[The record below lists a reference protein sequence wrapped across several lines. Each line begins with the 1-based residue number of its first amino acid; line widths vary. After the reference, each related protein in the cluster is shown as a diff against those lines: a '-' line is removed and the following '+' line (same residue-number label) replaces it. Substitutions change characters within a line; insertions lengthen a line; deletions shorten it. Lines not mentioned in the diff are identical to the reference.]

1 MGLPRSRSAALA
13 LVLGLIVGLAGCGG
27 SNSPPYNPTPVI
39 TGIFPASATA
49 GGGAFTLNL
58 SGTGLISKSVA
69 FWNNSSRPTTFNP
82 TTTELAVSISA
93 QDIARAGVA
102 QVTVFNP
109 TPGGGASSATFFTIN
124 AASVPARRETA
135 DRAGGDFPQVVSI
148 SAAGGPADG
157 GSALPAISA
166 DGRFVAFFSQATNL
180 VARGPAGNVFLRD
193 TCLGTSDCAPQTFA
207 VDLAPDGRAPDGA
220 SSASVSLSVDGRF
233 VAFASTATNLEPGR
247 IGNGERR
254 SSSVFVRDTCLSPN
268 SPAICIPSTIEISLD
283 PAGNHPS
290 GASHSPSL
298 SSDGRFVAF
307 RSAADNLAASGL
319 VNAAGIY
326 VRDTCAGSTAPK
338 SCVPTTFAVP
348 AANRRATEDQ
358 PDGQLGISA
367 NGRYVVFAST
377 TDRVGSPSGNPS
389 TQVFLADMCLGPSA
403 PEGCRPST
411 IAISATLDG
420 SFGKGASQNPSVS
433 ADGRFVAFESRAADL
448 VDEPLGRAQSI
459 YLRDT
464 CLGASAPAGCVSS
477 TTLIPGAASVVPA
490 SADTASPW
498 ISPTGRYITF
508 IAAQASD
515 DQNRA
520 GRRSGSLYVYDTCFG
535 RAGDCTSGVYPIS
548 ASGDGLRP
556 SPLIVDA
563 FARVPLTSDDRFA
576 AFSTA
581 YTVPASPLSGAGD
594 VLLAVTPF

>member
-1 MGLPRSRSAALA
+1 MGLPRSRSAALP
-13 LVLGLIVGLAGCGG
+13 LVLGVIVGLAGCGG
-27 SNSPPYNPTPVI
+27 NNSPAFNATPVI

-49 GGGAFTLNL
+49 GAGAFTLNL

-69 FWNNSSRPTTFNP
+69 FWNNSERPTTFNP

-109 TPGGGASSATFFTIN
+109 APGGGTSSATFFTIN
-124 AASVPARRETA
+124 PALASGRRAAS

-157 GSALPAISA
+157 GSAYPAISA

-193 TCLGTSDCAPQTFA
+193 TCLGISNCAPQTFA
-207 VDLAPDGRAPDGA
+207 VDLAPDGQPPDGA
-220 SSASVSLSVDGRF
+220 SSASVSISVDGRF
-233 VAFASTATNLEPGR
+233 VAFASTATNLVPGG
-247 IGNGERR
+247 IGNVERG
-254 SSSVFVRDTCLSPN
+254 SSGVFVRDTCLSPN
-268 SPAICIPSTIEISLD
+268 SPANCIPHTIEISLD
-283 PAGNHPS
+283 SAGNHPN
-290 GASHSPSL
+290 GASHSPYL

-307 RSAADNLAASGL
+307 RSTADNLAASGA
-319 VNAAGIY
+319 VHAAGIY

-348 AANRRATEDQ
+348 AANERASEDQ

-377 TDRVGSPSGNPS
+377 IDRAESHFGDLS
-389 TQVFLADMCLGPSA
+389 TQVFLVDMCLGPSA
-403 PEGCRPST
+403 SERCRPST
-411 IAISATLDG
+411 IAISATRDG
-420 SFGKGASQNPSVS
+420 SFGEGASQNPSVS
-433 ADGRFVAFESRAADL
+433 QDGRFVVFESRAANL

-464 CLGASAPAGCVSS
+464 CLGASAPEGCLSS
-477 TTLIPGAASVVPA
+477 TTLIPGAASLAPA

-498 ISPTGRYITF
+498 ISPSGRYITF
-508 IAAQASD
+508 IAQGSD

-520 GRRSGSLYVYDTCFG
+520 GSRSGSLYVYDTCSG
-535 RAGDCTSGVYPIS
+535 RAGDCTPEVYPIS
-548 ASGDGLRP
+548 ASGGGSRP
-556 SPLIVDA
+556 SPLIVDT

-581 YTVPASPLSGAGD
+581 YAVPASPLSGAGD